1 MSKTDAVL
9 SINEYKS
16 GLIASAK
23 KSIQEQRKR
32 TPVNVD
38 NLSNMVRAWDTYTMT
53 QRERRQ
59 PVTWAGYAMSAGVS
73 YDTINRMR
81 SGELDYIVEEY
92 RSCNDLNAVNID
104 LYTGELLSG
113 AGTATETTEGAGGNL
128 TLPSDL
134 VKLHCELPIMDQL
147 ESNCYQL
154 KGNQVGSIFG
164 LKARFGWQDDSPQVQ
179 HNTALVVADADK
191 ARNLLEMINP
201 AKR

>member
-1 MSKTDAVL
+1 MGKTDAVL

-104 LYTGELLSG
+104 LYTGELTG
-113 AGTATETTEGAGGNL
+113 GTPDGTPDEKTNL

-179 HNTALVVADADK
+179 HNTAVVVADADK
-191 ARNLLEMINP
+191 ARSLLEMINP